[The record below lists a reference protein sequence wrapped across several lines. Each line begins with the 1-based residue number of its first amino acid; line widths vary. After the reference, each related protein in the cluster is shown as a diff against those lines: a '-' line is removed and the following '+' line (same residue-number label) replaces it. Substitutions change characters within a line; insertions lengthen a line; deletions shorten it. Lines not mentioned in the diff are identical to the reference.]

1 MEIPELRHIACLDK
15 KEIGGLL
22 YVAYEDYVSARILL
36 LSGSLMN
43 GCILANTSLEKLLK
57 ALIFYCGENNL
68 KKYQHRAHQLL
79 DDLNKK
85 GFKPNIN
92 REFLSA
98 LSMIYDS
105 RYIGDNNKVKP
116 GYNFTIVKNKFLAE
130 LDYTVDLLGNTIVAK
145 SKPKPNVKTAV
156 EICNLNRTNPQI
168 RNGNYLYL
176 GMSKDVYCTG
186 LEDILELR
194 VLSNYETIIW
204 KYQTLGSKNDGKFSY
219 ETLAGIDRKTPG
231 ESYANPTHKPINE
244 TVELEML

>member
-130 LDYTVDLLGNTIVAK
+130 LDNLKNTDAAKESGYWLTVGKYFAK
-145 SKPKPNVKTAV
+145 SDSAKSADAFKRA
-156 EICNLNRTNPQI
+156 
-168 RNGNYLYL
+168 
-176 GMSKDVYCTG
+176 D
-186 LEDILELR
+186 EL
-194 VLSNYETIIW
+194 L
-204 KYQTLGSKNDGKFSY
+204 KK
-219 ETLAGIDRKTPG
+219 
-231 ESYANPTHKPINE
+231 
-244 TVELEML
+244 